1 MASSVFVGEEAR
13 AYYVEEATYGMT
25 PANPAMLWIGVIQ
38 DVEPA
43 LDPRNIVIRGI
54 GSRNVKAIRRGLRH
68 VDLRLSYIPQDWDF
82 LPYARN
88 DESLSIEVFYEKTAG
103 IISLNHKGCKIDR
116 YKIDG
121 SLEEPVKISVDL
133 IGQDVAVGTAKIGAS
148 YEDEPT
154 AAPITGSECV
164 IKKDGATPTEIT
176 RYSDFSLEI
185 INNLKRQPVIR
196 STTPYL
202 IKSLP
207 WRHEVLQGSIR
218 ADFETKTELD
228 EILGDTEFSLIFE
241 IGPTG
246 NKKTF
251 TLGGCKWRSS
261 RLPTKIEDTVA
272 QLLEW
277 EAKTLTIS

>member
-1 MASSVFVGEEAR
+1 MASSIFVGEEAE
-13 AYYVEEATYGMT
+13 AYYVEEATYGVT
-25 PANPAMLWIGVIQ
+25 PTNPAMLWIGVIQ
-38 DVEPA
+38 EVEPA
-43 LDPRNIVIRGI
+43 LDPRNIIIRGI

-68 VDLRLSYIPQDWDF
+68 VDLKLSYIPQDWDF
-82 LPYARN
+82 LPYTRN
-88 DESLSIEVFYEKTAG
+88 DKSLSIEVFYEKTAG

-116 YKIDG
+116 FKIDG
-121 SLEEPVKISVDL
+121 SIEEPVKINADL

-154 AAPITGSECV
+154 ANPITGSECV
-164 IKKDGATPTEIT
+164 IKKGASEIT
-176 RYSDFSLEI
+176 RFSDFSLEI

-196 STTPYL
+196 STTPYI

-218 ADFETKTELD
+218 ADFESKVEFDDT
-228 EILGDTEFSLIFE
+228 LGDTEFSLIFE

-251 TLGGCKWRSS
+251 TYGGCKWRSS
-261 RLPTKIEDTVA
+261 KLPTKIEDTIA
-272 QLLEW
+272 QNLEW
-277 EAKTLTIS
+277 EAKTLTIT

>member
-1 MASSVFVGEEAR
+1 MASSLYVGEEVK
-13 AYYVEEATYGMT
+13 AYYIEEASYGVT
-25 PANPAMLWIGVIQ
+25 PSGTGQPAMLWIGVIQ
-38 DVEPA
+38 EVEPA
-43 LDPRNIVIRGI
+43 LDPRNIIIRGI

-68 VDLRLSYIPQDWDF
+68 VDLKLSYIPQDWDF

-88 DESLSIEVFYEKTAG
+88 DKSLSIEVFYEKASG

-121 SLEEPVKISVDL
+121 SIEEPVKISVDL
-133 IGQDVAVGTAKIGAS
+133 IGQDVAVATAKIGAS
-148 YEDEPT
+148 YEAEPT
-154 AAPITGSECV
+154 VNPITGSDCV
-164 IKKDGATPTEIT
+164 IQKGGLEIT
-176 RYSDFSLEI
+176 RFSDFSFEI

-202 IKSLP
+202 IKGLP
-207 WRHEVLQGSIR
+207 IRHETLQGSIR
-218 ADFETKTELD
+218 ADFESKAELD
-228 EILGDTEFSLIFE
+228 DILGDTAFSLAFI
-241 IGPTG
+241 IGPAG
-246 NKKTF
+246 NQKTF
-251 TLGGCKWRSS
+251 TFSDCKWRSS